1 MRSFAGL
8 FAALLASNPEL
19 LAVVPT
25 ILGEVSAPWPKPS
38 WCGLTRGR
46 KGNEGAATAMLESL
60 GIGGVRVS

>member
-25 ILGEVSAPWPKPS
+25 ILGEVSAPWPKPKLV
-38 WCGLTRGR
+38 WTNER
-46 KGNEGAATAMLESL
+46 KERE
-60 GIGGVRVS
+60 